1 MFDDDISP
9 EMREMVENM
18 ERKKKINSERLME
31 LLQRIHRIDQICK
44 KEAWLESSAE
54 VQQLTQIA
62 QLLHYCQ

>member
-44 KEAWLESSAE
+44 KVRIFLVEIDFF
-54 VQQLTQIA
+54 IA
-62 QLLHYCQ
+62 DN